1 MNKEELLDG
10 ILENVGEEKIA
21 VLKKIQE
28 LGLNQNDEVLA
39 FLYAQ
44 TYAGYLVRDIPQSL
58 EKVSE
63 SLDKLGI
70 QFENTIRN
78 QGDKFAEAVH
88 KLVAEELSL
97 MAEEHRKL
105 MDARAEFVDELT
117 AQVDDYKAQAL
128 KEIAKREEDFKKVAE
143 DVKRRTTQTFL
154 EALNKELDKQSNW
167 SWARFGVNFSAVL
180 AGLSVFKVL
189 SLMF

>member
-1 MNKEELLDG
+1 MNKDELLDG
-10 ILENVGEEKIA
+10 ILENVGDNKIE

-28 LGLNQNDEVLA
+28 LGLAQNDEVLA

-63 SLDKLGI
+63 GLDKLGI

-78 QGDKFAEAVH
+78 QGDSFAEAVH

-105 MDARAEFVDELT
+105 LEARAEFVDELT

-143 DVKRRTTQTFL
+143 EVKRKTTQTFL
-154 EALNKELDKQSNW
+154 EALNKELEKQSNW
-167 SWARFGVNFSAVL
+167 SWARFGVNFSAVV
-180 AGLSVFKVL
+180 AGLAVFKVL

>member
-1 MNKEELLDG
+1 MNKDELLDG
-10 ILENVGEEKIA
+10 ILENVGDHKIE
-21 VLKKIQE
+21 VLKKIQD
-28 LGLNQNDEVLA
+28 LGLAQNDEVLA

-78 QGDKFAEAVH
+78 QGDSFAVAVH
-88 KLVAEELSL
+88 KLVAEEIAL
-97 MAEEHRKL
+97 MSEEHRKL
-105 MDARAEFVDELT
+105 MDGRAEFVDELT

-143 DVKRRTTQTFL
+143 EVKRKTTQTFL
-154 EALNKELDKQSNW
+154 EALNKEIEKQSTW
-167 SWARFGVNFSAVL
+167 SWARFGVNFTAVL
-180 AGLSVFKVL
+180 AGLTAFKVL
-189 SLMF
+189 SLLF